1 MEPHPATTAMN
12 HWIIGAA
19 TGDWTRLVGML
30 DPAVTFHVPVE
41 GFAGVRHGAADA
53 ARFFD
58 WLAANVRADLVV
70 HATLTGEAG
79 VAFEVQV
86 TGTMTGEP
94 FTQRLCLV
102 FETAG
107 GLVTAFREY
116 LAWPGGLR

>member
-1 MEPHPATTAMN
+1 MEMHPAMTAMN

-19 TGDWTRLVGML
+19 TGDWTRLIGML
-30 DPAVTFHVPVE
+30 AESVTFHVPVE

-53 ARFFD
+53 IRFFD
-58 WLAANVRADLVV
+58 WLAATVRADLVV
-70 HATLTGEAG
+70 HAVLMGESG

-86 TGTMTGEP
+86 TGTMHGEA

-102 FETAG
+102 FEMRDG
-107 GLVTAFREY
+107 RVQQFREY